1 MERLG
6 LYPAHLDRT
15 CIDYSLL
22 VCQSLGNSVFGDNS
36 LPGRC
41 MRRDKDTLV
50 TLDGVDG
57 DLLEG
62 VQGELVFPCGLFW
75 RNMVRDRYIR
85 VTGWYRDLVADLWMG
100 SERDPG

>member
-50 TLDGVDG
+50 ALYCIHRQ
-57 DLLEG
+57 LLERIKSK
-62 VQGELVFPCGLFW
+62 LVFARRFRRWDMLSDGYVW
-75 RNMVRDRYIR
+75 IARRYSNLMLHLYIC
-85 VTGWYRDLVADLWMG
+85 
-100 SERDPG
+100 